1 MILIFKQCAWMIL
14 IFKQCTW
21 MDSMNQCSDSNCDLK
36 PGNACTYL
44 PYWSYHTR
52 YVWTANT
59 LHTMLMHHNC
69 GASTMLMH
77 HNQLCWCTTPYYVD
91 APLCWCTTPY
101 YVDAPQLYVALLCYI
116 WPNIR
121 FSLLPITNLVIMCK
135 CHVIVFHYYL
145 FPWTIDLCTKV
156 GKNTSSGIPNDVS
169 WF

>member
-14 IFKQCTW
+14 IFKQFAW

-69 GASTMLMH
+69 VKQWVQIL
-77 HNQLCWCTTPYYVD
+77 
-91 APLCWCTTPY
+91 PL
-101 YVDAPQLYVALLCYI
+101 LHIALLCYI

-121 FSLLPITNLVIMCK
+121 FSWLPITNLVIMCK

-145 FPWTIDLCTKV
+145 FPCTIDLCTKSRQKHIIRHTQWCFLV
-156 GKNTSSGIPNDVS
+156 LGRTITHNN
-169 WF
+169 W